1 MNAIE
6 TRLVNRLHV
15 AEMTSSV
22 GALVLGIGVGA
33 YISTSL
39 GNLAA
44 AVFFAGVAL
53 HAWGMWDQ
61 HRIDSRI
68 AQPEPAWSK
77 ALFWLCW
84 VMLVAVLIWFGAAQL
99 A

>member
-1 MNAIE
+1 
-6 TRLVNRLHV
+6 
-15 AEMTSSV
+15 MTSSV

-33 YISTSL
+33 FMSTSL
-39 GNLAA
+39 GSLAA

-53 HAWGMWDQ
+53 HALGTWDQ
-61 HRIDSRI
+61 HRIDARI

-84 VMLVAVLIWFGAAQL
+84 MLFVVVLIWFGMTRL